1 MTIANRLQTL
11 ADVKTG
17 IKTALTDRGVDLSG
31 IPFTQYPAVIA
42 DLPRGG
48 EVVGQLVYNTLEM
61 YALNGLPEY
70 ASDKY
75 LVCDGSLIS
84 AAEWPELAAVLKTKN
99 FDTINSTILRDSR
112 AVSFSPDGNYLAV
125 GYYSVAPF
133 LVVYDTATWMPVAG
147 GPSSQY
153 TVSDVIFS
161 PDGAL
166 LIVAH
171 SGPGRFKQFST
182 ADWSDQTTLMAVNA
196 VSKLS
201 FNSTHFF
208 YKDGSTLR
216 ALTYPSFDF
225 AFSVS
230 IGYSY
235 LAIDPT
241 GSYFLATVAN
251 GSEGYGL
258 YDATDGALI
267 SDGAGTINSVKGAC
281 FSPDGLHFFTV
292 DSSNHIRKYL
302 VSDRSLIAT
311 AGPLPHYVSVGA
323 VKGFG
328 DFLLAGNH
336 IISLADMSY
345 TVLGEVTTSHQG
357 CAVSDDGAFVALASN
372 SGSLAYGPLWAPD
385 GYLVLPNLEANYP
398 GVSSSTGYKP
408 LIVARV

>member
-1 MTIANRLQTL
+1 MTIANKLQTL

-125 GYYSVAPF
+125 GYSVAPY
-133 LVVYDTATWMPVAG
+133 LVVYDTTTWEPVAD
-147 GPSSQY
+147 GPSSQNY
-153 TVSDVIFS
+153 VADVIFS

-171 SGPGRFKQFST
+171 SGTGRIKQFST
-182 ADWSDQTTLMAVNA
+182 VDWSDQTVLTAVNV
-196 VSKLS
+196 VSG
-201 FNSTHFF
+201 FNFSDTHFF
-208 YKDGSTLR
+208 YKEGYTLR
-216 ALTYPSFDF
+216 ARTYPSFDF
-225 AFSVS
+225 AFNVALGSNR
-230 IGYSY
+230 
-235 LAIDPT
+235 LAVDPT
-241 GSYFLATVAN
+241 GSYFLITSNSGA
-251 GSEGYGL
+251 EGYGL
-258 YDATDGALI
+258 YDAADGTLV
-267 SDGAGTINSVKGAC
+267 SDGAGTINLVKGAC
-281 FSPDGLHFFTV
+281 FSPNGLHFFTV
-292 DSSNHIRKYL
+292 DSNNYLRKYL
-302 VSDRSLIAT
+302 VSDRSEVAVT
-311 AGPLPHYVSVGA
+311 GPLTYYVGSDA
-323 VKGFG
+323 IKGFG

-336 IISLADMSY
+336 IISLADMSH
-345 TVLGEVTTSHQG
+345 TVFGEITMSQYG
-357 CAVSDDGAFVALASN
+357 GAISDDGAFVALASN